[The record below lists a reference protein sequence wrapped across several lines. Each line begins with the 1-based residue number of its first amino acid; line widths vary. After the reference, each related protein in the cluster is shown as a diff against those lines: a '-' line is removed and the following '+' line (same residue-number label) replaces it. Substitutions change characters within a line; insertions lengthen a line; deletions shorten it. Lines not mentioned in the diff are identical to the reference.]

1 MPDIRD
7 PESGFLSSIP
17 INGSSIPTWP
27 RGVFLLATSK
37 PPLASLLVVGRPGTT
52 AMATAAAAPQLS
64 RFRVHQIPVSL
75 GEPHLL

>member
-1 MPDIRD
+1 MPDMRD
-7 PESGFLSSIP
+7 PESGFLSTIP
-17 INGSSIPTWP
+17 INRSSIPTWP
-27 RGVFLLATSK
+27 RGVFLLPTTK

-52 AMATAAAAPQLS
+52 AMAAAAAPQLS